1 MNMIYPACF
10 YPFDDGRGYTVNFPD
25 LPGCVTEGRSFSE
38 AIELAADAAAGWIL
52 SSLEDGEAIPKATD
66 YKDVRL
72 ESEDGIVNMVVFDI
86 DSYSD
91 KYSNKSVR
99 TNVSIPAWL
108 KTAAE
113 ANHIN
118 FSKVLQEALISK
130 VQK

>member
-1 MNMIYPACF
+1 MNLIYPARF
-10 YPFDDGRGYTVNFPD
+10 YPFEDGRGYTVDFPD
-25 LPGCVTEGRSFSE
+25 LPGCITEGRSFSE
-38 AIELAADAAAGWIL
+38 AIELASDAAAGWIL

-86 DSYSD
+86 DSYSE

-118 FSKVLQEALISK
+118 FSKVLQEALIAK

>member
-1 MNMIYPACF
+1 MNLIYPACF
-10 YPFDDGRGYTVNFPD
+10 YPFEDGRGYTVDFPD
-25 LPGCVTEGRSFSE
+25 LPGCVTEGRNFSE

-86 DSYSD
+86 DSYSE
-91 KYSNKSVR
+91 KYSNKAVR

>member
-1 MNMIYPACF
+1 MNLIYPARF
-10 YPFDDGRGYTVNFPD
+10 YPFEDGRGYTVDFPD

-38 AIELAADAAAGWIL
+38 AIELASDAAAGWIL

-66 YKDVRL
+66 YKEVRL

-86 DSYSD
+86 DSYSE

>member
-1 MNMIYPACF
+1 MNLIYPACF
-10 YPFDDGRGYTVNFPD
+10 YPFEDGRGYTVDFPD
-25 LPGCVTEGRSFSE
+25 LPGCVTEGRNFSE

-72 ESEDGIVNMVVFDI
+72 ESEGIVNMVVFDI
-86 DSYSD
+86 DSYSE
-91 KYSNKSVR
+91 KYSNKAVR